1 MLPDITM
8 LYITVDMPFSLH
20 SYWNA
25 ERVCDI
31 VKCVKTLKEHRP
43 KKGETMCVA
52 GKNEARGKH
61 NLRLVSKSI

>member
-31 VKCVKTLKEHRP
+31 VKCVKTLKEQRP

-52 GKNEARGKH
+52 GKNEA
-61 NLRLVSKSI
+61 